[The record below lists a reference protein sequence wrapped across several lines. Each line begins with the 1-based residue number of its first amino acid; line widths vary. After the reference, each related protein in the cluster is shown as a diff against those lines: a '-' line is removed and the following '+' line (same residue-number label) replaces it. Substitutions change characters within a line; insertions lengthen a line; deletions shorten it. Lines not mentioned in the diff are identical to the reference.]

1 MSIIRLLLIHGQ
13 QQYTFPY
20 QIKMKISTTANR
32 LPGRRLDSILPQIW
46 SFFTGGPTIIGVNV
60 LILGG
65 FLGFLFFNHQSES
78 NLVSAAPPTLA
89 RPTATLGSE
98 TQDPLPTNTPFRPSP
113 LTPTLTISPTPSP
126 SPSPTSSP
134 TAILPDESSIKGIK
148 GHSQSMPLSCESRS
162 AVDWAAYFGKSINEY
177 KFFNGLPV
185 HDNPNKGFV
194 GNVYGSW
201 GQIPPY
207 PYGVHSKPIA
217 QRLREY
223 GLNAQAVR
231 NMTYTEL
238 KEEIAA
244 GQPVIVWVVGH
255 VGRGTPIPYTASGG
269 AKTTVARF
277 EHTVI
282 VIGYTEHK
290 VTFLDGA
297 KVYSRYEKDFF
308 KSWGVLENQAV
319 IWID

>member
-1 MSIIRLLLIHGQ
+1 MSIIRLLLIHYQ
-13 QQYTFPY
+13 RQYTIPY
-20 QIKMKISTTANR
+20 QLKMKISTTVNR
-32 LPGRRLDSILPQIW
+32 LPGRRLDSILPQIR
-46 SFFTGGPTIIGVNV
+46 SFFTNGPTIIGANV

-65 FLGFLFFNHQSES
+65 FLAFQFFNHQSEP
-78 NLVSAAPPTLA
+78 NLVLAAVPTLA
-89 RPTATLGSE
+89 PSTATSVSDP
-98 TQDPLPTNTPFRPSP
+98 QDPLPTYTPFLPSP
-113 LTPTLTISPTPSP
+113 LTPTPTISPTPSP
-126 SPSPTSSP
+126 SPTPTSSP
-134 TAILPDESSIKGIK
+134 TPVLPEESSIKAIK

-231 NMTYTEL
+231 DMTYKEL

-244 GQPVIVWVVGH
+244 GHPVIVWVVGH

-282 VIGYTEHK
+282 VIGYSEHK
-290 VTFLDGA
+290 VTVLDGA
-297 KVYSRYEKDFF
+297 KVYSRYEKEFLR
-308 KSWGVLENQAV
+308 SWGVLENQAV

>member
-1 MSIIRLLLIHGQ
+1 M
-13 QQYTFPY
+13 
-20 QIKMKISTTANR
+20 
-32 LPGRRLDSILPQIW
+32 
-46 SFFTGGPTIIGVNV
+46 
-60 LILGG
+60 ILGG
-65 FLGFLFFNHQSES
+65 FFIFLYFNYLPDPGTIIADIPATASQTETI
-78 NLVSAAPPTLA
+78 LVYS
-89 RPTATLGSE
+89 
-98 TQDPLPTNTPFRPSP
+98 TNTPFPPSP
-113 LTPTLTISPTPSP
+113 LTPTPTASPTPTLT
-126 SPSPTSSP
+126 PTPTFTPTRIPP
-134 TAILPDESSIKGIK
+134 TALPERSSIKGIK
-148 GHSQSMPLSCESRS
+148 GYSQSMPLSCESRS

-201 GQIPPY
+201 GQIPPA

-231 NMTYTEL
+231 GMTYQEL
-238 KEEIAA
+238 KAEIAA
-244 GQPVIVWVVGH
+244 GRPVIVWIVGH
-255 VGRGTPIPYTASGG
+255 VALGTPVSYTASGG
-269 AKTTVARF
+269 AVTTVARF

-290 VTFLDGA
+290 VTVLDGSR
-297 KVYSRYEKDFF
+297 VYTRYKKGFM

-319 IWID
+319 IWIE